1 MTRKFDLKVISQR
14 TIHCAGCERT
24 IQFTLSQLPGVQE
37 VKADHR
43 GQTIEVSLASDE
55 TDLEKVKAELDLL
68 GYEVEVV

>member
-1 MTRKFDLKVISQR
+1 MQ
-14 TIHCAGCERT
+14 G
-24 IQFTLSQLPGVQE
+24 